1 MKVKNIVFFGFA
13 AAMLSGVANA
23 DPLQVASTAYVTS
36 QLSTKADASTTYSK
50 TEVNGLLDD
59 KQDVIDDLSDI
70 RSGAAK
76 GATALQQA
84 DLAGYATTSDMN
96 TALEGKADAST
107 TYSKTEVN
115 GLLADKADAD
125 IIGSG
130 FDTTNTVAAA
140 LAGKQATISDLSDI
154 RSGAAAGATAV
165 QPGTLTTT
173 LAGYATTSDLNT
185 ALGDYTTTAD
195 LNTALADKAN
205 ANIIGSGFDTTNTV
219 AAALAGK
226 QATISDLSDI
236 RSGAVAGATAVQP
249 GTLTTT
255 LGDYAT
261 TSDMNTALA
270 DKANASTTY
279 SKTEVNGLLADK
291 ANANIIGSGF
301 DTTNTVAAALATKA
315 DDSDLSALDNR
326 VDAVEDTIGTGI
338 MSVNG
343 ANQATIVA
351 AINALDTKTNGLAT
365 DQNMTDLQ
373 NNVTALSTTMGNTSL
388 ATTAQTVT
396 GAVNELKNALADVL
410 PAANTC
416 TSSNNHCVLSIDKT
430 TGALTWID
438 VTTPFVE

>member
-125 IIGSG
+125 
-130 FDTTNTVAAA
+130 
-140 LAGKQATISDLSDI
+140 
-154 RSGAAAGATAV
+154 
-165 QPGTLTTT
+165 
-173 LAGYATTSDLNT
+173 
-185 ALGDYTTTAD
+185 
-195 LNTALADKAN
+195 
-205 ANIIGSGFDTTNTV
+205 IIGSGFDTTNTV